1 MVETHMALPA
11 EIKPTDSMVIVR
23 EDGTAV
29 IYISSK
35 VEYVPGL
42 MVELTTLLS
51 EHPEA
56 RQLLFDLRALTSRL
70 LDSIVTTDQ
79 KIEDIAG

>member
-1 MVETHMALPA
+1 MIETHMALPA
-11 EIKPTDSMVIVR
+11 EIKPTDSLVVIH
-23 EDGTAV
+23 ENGAAT
-29 IYISSK
+29 IYISDK

-56 RQLLFDLRALTSRL
+56 RPILADLRALTSRL
-70 LDSIVTTDQ
+70 LDSMGIPDQ
-79 KIEDIAG
+79 KVEDVQG